1 MKELYHLQDA
11 RKRMY
16 DTFRFISSHFFIYII
31 FYNSFSKHIKF
42 GVLTPQEIVEL
53 AEIEVCNREL
63 YNVATRAPVKFG
75 CLDRRLV

>member
-1 MKELYHLQDA
+1 MQERECKTL
-11 RKRMY
+11 
-16 DTFRFISSHFFIYII
+16 FISFFIIL
-31 FYNSFSKHIKF
+31 YNSFFSKHIKF

-75 CLDRRLV
+75 CLDRRLVKQLCIVILFYFIN